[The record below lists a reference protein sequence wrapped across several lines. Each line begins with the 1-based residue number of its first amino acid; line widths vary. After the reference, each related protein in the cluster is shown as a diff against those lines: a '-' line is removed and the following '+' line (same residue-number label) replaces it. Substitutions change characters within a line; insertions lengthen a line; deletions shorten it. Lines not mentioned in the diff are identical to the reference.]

1 MKKVIYL
8 VLSILLILGVFTAC
22 GGDTAGHS
30 REITGNTLY
39 SYGEING
46 LMDIAEKHFKGNF
59 DGCKLISINYDEE
72 FSQKRA
78 EGWKKQYSAESA
90 AILTSN
96 FYVGEKGGN
105 GSLNPN
111 SIYENWQ
118 WVFIKENGFW
128 TLKTWGYG

>member
-1 MKKVIYL
+1 MKKAIYL
-8 VLSILLILGVFTAC
+8 VLSILLFLVVFTAC

-39 SYGEING
+39 SEGEING

-78 EGWKKQYSAESA
+78 EGWKKQFSAKSA
-90 AILTSN
+90 AILTSS

-128 TLKTWGYG
+128 NLKTWGYG